1 MRKKGE
7 LNLPNSIDASRRTL
21 LLGSV
26 AISGLGAT
34 GCCLA
39 PVKPTIVASCST
51 NNSSFLAGP
60 EVRAAW
66 AKPQRYFD
74 AHTHF
79 FNARDVP
86 VAGFLSKSVAHSIK
100 NPKIRELVI
109 ALAPIAEAL
118 SKLAPTPKLEFD
130 DLCSAPSLKALSLQ
144 DANDALDREI
154 EQRRDRTAEELY
166 GEIVRRSERIPALV
180 NGATSDAKARGPNAL
195 RNQATSFSKDFVVEA
210 LRDGGALRDRD
221 TNRLVPQRIS
231 ELSTEE
237 ALVASIKGALQFVG
251 FMLAPRHHNLRTYIK
266 RNAQHSPNL
275 PLSGCFAAM
284 VDLNYWLDCPA
295 KSSHMEDQVRLH
307 EQLALLSQGF
317 MLPLVGYN
325 PWVDIK
331 ERKASLDLVE
341 RAVKKH
347 GCVGVKIYPPMGFHP
362 FNNAGMPI
370 ETSEKRPD
378 LIELDERLASLYELC
393 DSLGVPV
400 MAHANESNGR
410 DASHDAL
417 GGVAGW
423 KALRDGEGTVK
434 ANIKSLFVNAGHFG
448 GAEVHPD
455 GDWSDEFVKLMR
467 VSGRLN
473 VFSDLGYWNELL
485 VGNPEAGQTAADVA
499 KKLQR
504 ELSTSLPD
512 GGTVADRVMFGSDWH
527 MLSKEPGWEFYANGV
542 AAVIRDMDPS
552 GAFTNK
558 ILGGNALA
566 CFGLH
571 KGGRNIDGL
580 ANYYTDQGVAG
591 GPGWM
596 VT

>member
-1 MRKKGE
+1 M
-7 LNLPNSIDASRRTL
+7 
-21 LLGSV
+21 
-26 AISGLGAT
+26 SGLGAT

-39 PVKPTIVASCST
+39 PVKPTIVAGCST
-51 NNSSFLAGP
+51 SNPPFLAGP

-100 NPKIRELVI
+100 NAKIRELVTS
-109 ALAPIAEAL
+109 LAPIAEAL
-118 SKLAPTPKLEFD
+118 SKLAPTPKIEFD
-130 DLCSAPSLKALSLQ
+130 ELCSAASLKAQSLQ
-144 DANDALDREI
+144 EANDALDREI
-154 EQRRDRTAEELY
+154 EQRRDQTAEELY
-166 GEIVRRSERIPALV
+166 SEIMRRSDRIPALV
-180 NGATSDAKARGPNAL
+180 NDATSDAKARGSNSL
-195 RNQATSFSKDFVVEA
+195 RNQATTFSKDFVVEA
-210 LRDGGALRDRD
+210 LRDGGAPRDRD
-221 TNRLVPQRIS
+221 TNELVPQRIS

-275 PLSGCFAAM
+275 PLSGCFGAM
-284 VDLNYWLDCPA
+284 VDFNYWLDCPA
-295 KSSHMEDQVRLH
+295 KASHMEDQVRLH
-307 EQLALLSQGF
+307 EQLALLSRGF

-331 ERKASLDLVE
+331 EPKASLDLVE

-362 FNNAGMPI
+362 FNNAGMHI

-378 LIELDERLASLYELC
+378 LLELDRMLAGLYELC

-410 DASHDAL
+410 DAAHDVL
-417 GGVAGW
+417 GGVDGW
-423 KALRDGEGTVK
+423 KALDVGDGSVK
-434 ANIKSLFVNAGHFG
+434 ANIQSLFVNAGHFG
-448 GAEVHPD
+448 GAQAHPD
-455 GDWSDEFVKLMR
+455 GDWSDEFVRLMR
-467 VSGRLN
+467 VSRRLN
-473 VFSDLGYWNELL
+473 VFADLGYWNELL
-485 VGNPEAGQTAADVA
+485 VGDPETGLTASDVA

-504 ELSTSLPD
+504 ELSTSLP
-512 GGTVADRVMFGSDWH
+512 GGGSVADRVMFGSDWH
-527 MLSKEPGWEFYANGV
+527 MLSKEPGWETYANGV
-542 AAVIRDMDPS
+542 AKVIRDMDPS
-552 GAFTNK
+552 GAFTSK
-558 ILGGNALA
+558 IFGGNALA
-566 CFGLH
+566 CYGLH
-571 KGGRNIDGL
+571 KGGRDIDRL
-580 ANYYTDQGVAG
+580 VSYYTDHGVAG
-591 GPGWM
+591 GPGWI